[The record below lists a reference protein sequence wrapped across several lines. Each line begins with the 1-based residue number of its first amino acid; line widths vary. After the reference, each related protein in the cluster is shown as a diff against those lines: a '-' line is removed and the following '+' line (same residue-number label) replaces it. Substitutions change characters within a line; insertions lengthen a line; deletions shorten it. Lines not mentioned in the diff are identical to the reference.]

1 MAAKTSS
8 AQADKRSNLRGQLF
22 KGEAKNTPGK
32 KLDEKERRVPNW
44 EVYVKLNFELPDP
57 GPDGALKELRKM
69 VETRETP
76 DYKGGKKGGNGKP
89 IPPRGLDDLEC
100 AKLEELLPIYE
111 ETLKAWWE

>member
-32 KLDEKERRVPNW
+32 KLDEEEWLVPNW

-57 GPDGALKELRKM
+57 GPDGAVKELRKM
-69 VETRETP
+69 VETTYASFVNLSCFENLN
-76 DYKGGKKGGNGKP
+76 DS
-89 IPPRGLDDLEC
+89 
-100 AKLEELLPIYE
+100 LLF
-111 ETLKAWWE
+111 A